1 MKPSLRD
8 AEELDSEIEYVCKDI
23 DESLDFFNYIRQFDF
38 GVKDVLK
45 TIDVKKYDDIT
56 NDFHAIQFYI
66 AFKKRIDILHSI
78 EYANSIAQETY
89 EDYLLDFQQDD
100 VDNNPNSEEDF
111 ENEKL
116 GQISSELL
124 DTSFFL
130 EKIFYGDAISIVH
143 NDLKYARGWWTKD
156 SIRALDMP
164 NIIFAN
170 RYNGYFLGGMDNEDH
185 NKVICR
191 FLQGNHSSEDIKKI
205 LSIPKGY
212 GWQSH
217 ELTKNTIWAEV
228 DLNVPDEILIE
239 RFKNWLGNAREL
251 HGDAFKQSVV
261 SINRKNSF
269 KPSLIKRWGKLRI
282 LAYFDMKIL
291 CSFFHQEP
299 TLKQYGDAL
308 YFDEYDIDT
317 TEKIRKTA
325 IPLLQEIIEGDCLDD
340 LMRKLIAEDKMPK

>member
-1 MKPSLRD
+1 
-8 AEELDSEIEYVCKDI
+8 
-23 DESLDFFNYIRQFDF
+23 
-38 GVKDVLK
+38 
-45 TIDVKKYDDIT
+45 
-56 NDFHAIQFYI
+56 
-66 AFKKRIDILHSI
+66 
-78 EYANSIAQETY
+78 
-89 EDYLLDFQQDD
+89 
-100 VDNNPNSEEDF
+100 
-111 ENEKL
+111 
-116 GQISSELL
+116 
-124 DTSFFL
+124 
-130 EKIFYGDAISIVH
+130 
-143 NDLKYARGWWTKD
+143 
-156 SIRALDMP
+156 MP

-212 GWQSH
+212 GWQNH

-325 IPLLQEIIEGDCLDD
+325 MPLLQEIIEGDCLDD